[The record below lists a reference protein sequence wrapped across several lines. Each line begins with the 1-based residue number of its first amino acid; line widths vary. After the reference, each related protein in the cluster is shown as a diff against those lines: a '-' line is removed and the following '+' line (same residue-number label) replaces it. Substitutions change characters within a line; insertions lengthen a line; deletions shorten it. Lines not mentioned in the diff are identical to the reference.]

1 MRCPWRR
8 GNLLVIGSV
17 IAQNGEAA
25 IDLARSLYSDWKG
38 RVWIDVPNEQTS
50 SMGRLSCSGFSEV
63 VVSL

>member
-1 MRCPWRR
+1 M
-8 GNLLVIGSV
+8 